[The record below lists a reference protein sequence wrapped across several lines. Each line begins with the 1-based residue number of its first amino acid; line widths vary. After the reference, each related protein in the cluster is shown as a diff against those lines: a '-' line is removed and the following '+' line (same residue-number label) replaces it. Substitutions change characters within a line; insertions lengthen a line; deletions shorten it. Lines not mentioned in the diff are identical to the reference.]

1 MIRKALHICR
11 LVSLSRLRN
20 PILPPS
26 SCFSF
31 LFCECTGCCIY
42 SLCREILCWH
52 ALIWM
57 AFWELCQ
64 PLWRDSCCLAT
75 KSCLTLCDSVE
86 YSLLGSSVHGFSSQY
101 WRVYHF
107 LLQGI
112 FLTEGSNP
120 CLLHWQMDLLP
131 LGHLGSPW
139 RDGIAFK
146 WKLTY
151 FHSEENFLYYILK
164 NILLFSIPEAH
175 MEKILSFL
183 NLYIYL
189 YYHIFIYFNLLFIL
203 KIFPI

>member
-1 MIRKALHICR
+1 
-11 LVSLSRLRN
+11 
-20 PILPPS
+20 
-26 SCFSF
+26 
-31 LFCECTGCCIY
+31 
-42 SLCREILCWH
+42 
-52 ALIWM
+52 M

-120 CLLHWQMDLLP
+120 CLLHWQVDLLP